1 MVYQV
6 THNIKVSVRT
16 TFEGVIY
23 RYNRRQH
30 AFSYHITIENLGTQT
45 VQLLSRYWHIQ
56 DVLNVPEIVEG
67 DGVIGLQPL
76 IPPGESHQ
84 YSSGCMLVGPT
95 GSMRG
100 HYIMRTADNSTFQVT
115 IPIFRLN
122 APYAM
127 N

>member
-16 TFEGVIY
+16 SFQGVFS

-30 AFSYHITIENLGTQT
+30 AFSYHISIENLGTQT
-45 VQLLSRYWHIQ
+45 VQLLSRYWYIQ
-56 DVLNVPEIVEG
+56 DVLNAPQIVEG
-67 DGVIGLQPL
+67 DGVIGLQPVIL
-76 IPPGESHQ
+76 PGKSHE
-84 YSSGCMLVGPT
+84 YSSGCMLVGPS

-100 HYIMRTADNSTFQVT
+100 HYLMRAADNTTFQVT
-115 IPIFRLN
+115 IPIFRLS